1 MRLGEHT
8 SVNDTGGGWC
18 LESLP
23 DSPLADFIRTSGEET
38 GQVQSL
44 THGGDDLGKT
54 RLGAKLLALLLSGG
68 VIGHESQTLLKGSG
82 DGNQRTGRVLLDP
95 FEHLG
100 KVLVLL
106 ANVVLLAKVDEVDN
120 GLGSEKEERVDDL
133 DLYPC

>member
-1 MRLGEHT
+1 M
-8 SVNDTGGGWC
+8 NDTGGSWC
-18 LESLP
+18 LNTLP

-44 THGGDDLGKT
+44 THSGDDLGKT
-54 RLGAKLLALLLSGG
+54 RLGVKFLALLLSGG
-68 VIGHESQTLLKGSG
+68 IIRHESQTLLKGSG
-82 DGNQRTGRVLLDP
+82 DGNQGTGRVLLDP
-95 FEHLG
+95 LEYLG

-106 ANVVLLAKVDEVDN
+106 ANVVLLAKIDEVND